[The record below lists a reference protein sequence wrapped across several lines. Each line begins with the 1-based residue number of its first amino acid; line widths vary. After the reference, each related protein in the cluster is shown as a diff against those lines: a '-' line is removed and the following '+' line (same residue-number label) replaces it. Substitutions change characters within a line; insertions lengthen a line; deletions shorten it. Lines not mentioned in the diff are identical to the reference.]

1 LLVGVELGDSEQKQ
15 RLLNACLMTVKAT
28 DTFFNN
34 VVNIFD
40 SSNIRS
46 DNMADDPDLG
56 SPNRLCGASGGP
68 GKGNG
73 GKPGAAFPN
82 CEAQGN
88 IMIIQDENV
97 HPSVPSDS
105 RNGGCLDFTF
115 TQSVSL
121 VDFGIMDVDET
132 DSVDII
138 MASSD
143 NLELEAIE
151 SPSNIGDNGHWIAS
165 QTTDLSPYSNIKK
178 MQVCFPASGAVTFI
192 HFEAC
197 EQEASDIV

>member
-1 LLVGVELGDSEQKQ
+1 VGVELSDPEQKQ
-15 RLLNACLMTVKAT
+15 RLLDACLMTVKAT

-46 DNMADDPDLG
+46 DNLADDPDLG
-56 SPNRLCGASGGP
+56 SPNRMCSGGGGP
-68 GKGNG
+68 GKGMG

-88 IMIIQDENV
+88 IMIIQDENI

-121 VDFGIMDVDET
+121 VNFGIMDIDET
-132 DSVDII
+132 VSVDII
-138 MASSD
+138 MTSSEN
-143 NLELEAIE
+143 NLELEPLE
-151 SPSNIGDNGHWIAS
+151 SPSNIGDNGHWIAN
-165 QTTDLSPYSNIKK
+165 QTTDLSPYHNIKK
-178 MQVCFPASGAVTFI
+178 MQVCFPGSGALTFI

-197 EQEASDIV
+197 QPEASGIM

>member
-1 LLVGVELGDSEQKQ
+1 LVGVELNDPDQQK
-15 RLLNACLMTVKAT
+15 RLLDDCLVTVEAS

-40 SSNIRS
+40 SANIRS
-46 DNMADDPDLG
+46 DSIADDPDLG
-56 SPNRLCGASGGP
+56 SPNRACGGA

-73 GKPGAAFPN
+73 GKPESAFPN

-88 IMIIQDENV
+88 VMIIQDENI

-115 TQSVSL
+115 VQSVSL
-121 VDFGIMDVDET
+121 VNFGIMDIDET

-138 MASSD
+138 ITTSESI
-143 NLELEAIE
+143 ELEPLA
-151 SPSNIGDNGHWIAS
+151 SPSNIGDNGLWIANK
-165 QTTDLSPYSNIKK
+165 TTDLTRYNDVNK
-178 MQVCFPASGAVTFI
+178 MQVCFPGSGALTFI

-197 EQEASDIV
+197 GGQQDAIEI